1 MEDKVAV
8 HGPCLR
14 IFILWIQGDEQGQAG
29 ADSLRYIP
37 HRPHAPQPFLE
48 KLGAGK
54 VRCMEQSI
62 QISFRLGA
70 DKIGQ
75 NLLRNPVEYVW
86 VMCQHPLS
94 QGITGNSPQPT
105 ACPEKVFQDV
115 RQVLAVTSLLQS

>member
-1 MEDKVAV
+1 
-8 HGPCLR
+8 
-14 IFILWIQGDEQGQAG
+14 
-29 ADSLRYIP
+29 
-37 HRPHAPQPFLE
+37 
-48 KLGAGK
+48 
-54 VRCMEQSI
+54 MEQSI

-75 NLLRNPVEYVW
+75 NLLRNLVEYVW
-86 VMCQHPLS
+86 VICQHPLS